1 MRLCLARNTA
11 RRNALQNLHGG
22 KELFIPP
29 AAIVAIRGGTEMSK
43 YLIKVSSDNER
54 RLKEGEAIVRAK
66 DRDEAMRLAWERFPE
81 YKEVAVYL
89 ITEDKNE

>member
-1 MRLCLARNTA
+1 
-11 RRNALQNLHGG
+11 
-22 KELFIPP
+22 
-29 AAIVAIRGGTEMSK
+29 MSK